1 MQTEGQADRLA
12 DRWID
17 RQSDACRPIER
28 HTYGQLDRN
37 INVHTGKKAEIQTD
51 IWADRQ
57 KYRDTGRQTEIQ
69 TYIRPKG
76 QKYRHTY
83 GQTDR
88 NTDRHTGKKDRNT
101 DRRAKR
107 QKYRHTYG

>member
-51 IWADRQ
+51 IRADIH
-57 KYRDTGRQTEIQ
+57 TEIL
-69 TYIRPKG
+69 
-76 QKYRHTY
+76 
-83 GQTDR
+83 TDR
-88 NTDRHTGKKDRNT
+88 DGDNPSQLKGSGGRGWGGVGGRSE
-101 DRRAKR
+101 RRKR
-107 QKYRHTYG
+107 K